1 MLFIDWIKSIVGKV
15 KQGLETSR
23 AKAIMAIIVDIVRD
37 LLDKNNDGKISV
49 DEVLALI
56 PLPIQAKV
64 PAIILRNIIGATIP
78 QVVALQKSLENNK
91 D

>member
-37 LLDKNNDGKISV
+37 LLDKNDDGKISV

-56 PLPIQAKV
+56 PVPIQAKV

-78 QVVALQKSLENNK
+78 QVVALQKSLEDDK
-91 D
+91 A

>member
-64 PAIILRNIIGATIP
+64 PAIILRNIISATIP

>member
-49 DEVLALI
+49 EEVLALI

>member
-64 PAIILRNIIGATIP
+64 PEIILRNIIGATIP
-78 QVVALQKSLENNK
+78 QVMALQKSLENNK

>member
-37 LLDKNNDGKISV
+37 LLDKNDDGKISV
-49 DEVLALI
+49 DEVLVLI
-56 PLPIQAKV
+56 PMPIQTKV
-64 PAIILRNIIGATIP
+64 PVLVLRSIIGATIP
-78 QVVALQKSLENNK
+78 QVVQLQKSLESNK

>member
-1 MLFIDWIKSIVGKV
+1 MSFIDWIKGFIGKV

-37 LLDKNNDGKISV
+37 LLDKNNDGKISI
-49 DEVLALI
+49 DEVLVLI
-56 PLPIQAKV
+56 PMPIQAKV

-78 QVVALQKSLENNK
+78 QVVQLQKALEK
-91 D
+91 QEA

>member
-1 MLFIDWIKSIVGKV
+1 MSFIDWIKGFVGKV

-37 LLDKNNDGKISV
+37 LIDKNDDGKISV
-49 DEVLALI
+49 DEVLVLI
-56 PLPIQAKV
+56 PVPIQAKV

-78 QVVALQKSLENNK
+78 QVVALQKSLEDDK
-91 D
+91 A

>member
-37 LLDKNNDGKISV
+37 LLDKNNDDKISV

-64 PAIILRNIIGATIP
+64 PAIILRNIISATIP